1 MPKSKPPYPAPFRQ
15 QMVELVQAGRTPAQL
30 AREFRDD
37 SERGDRLLCKQTL
50 ARDDPMI
57 PRTHKWQSSS

>member
-1 MPKSKPPYPAPFRQ
+1 
-15 QMVELVQAGRTPAQL
+15 MVELVQAGRTPAQL